1 VYHSKANLIWPDCP
15 FNDLQKCANS
25 WIRMTTDEPP
35 FILDSGQ
42 LIGRA
47 VLTNQLSSGSSQFG
61 GLFDRLKQQIEQ
73 RLR

>member
-1 VYHSKANLIWPDCP
+1 M
-15 FNDLQKCANS
+15 

-47 VLTNQLSSGSSQFG
+47 VLTNQLSSGPSQFG

>member
-1 VYHSKANLIWPDCP
+1 MAYKSVDTYDQINTL
-15 FNDLQKCANS
+15 
-25 WIRMTTDEPP
+25 TDEPP
-35 FILDSGQ
+35 SLLDSGQ

-47 VLTNQLSSGSSQFG
+47 VLTNQLSSSPSQFG